1 MFGPAHSA
9 SRRAEHFLLTS
20 IVNYSWRVI
29 FWTRPA
35 RANDHGKAN
44 AIRSALRIR
53 QSHQLVGEMFRR
65 FAAAVATSR
74 LPQPPPAS
82 LLQSSIVQSAF
93 IGQGLVRFMNRR
105 QPLLIM
111 CWPVQGRLAANPEK
125 AHTRDAPRTS
135 TASGMPNAMAAHIPR
150 VFHGFGS
157 SLAAAIPRTS

>member
-65 FAAAVATSR
+65 SSAAVATSR
-74 LPQPPPAS
+74 EGDRSPRSALEVLRRRWGRGLPGIPAS
-82 LLQSSIVQSAF
+82 M
-93 IGQGLVRFMNRR
+93 R
-105 QPLLIM
+105 P
-111 CWPVQGRLAANPEK
+111 
-125 AHTRDAPRTS
+125 
-135 TASGMPNAMAAHIPR
+135 
-150 VFHGFGS
+150 
-157 SLAAAIPRTS
+157 